1 MSSGKNSSLKPVLRV
16 TLVYSNEVYP
26 LVYSNEEY
34 TLVYSNEEYNGI
46 GFKRQHS

>member
-1 MSSGKNSSLKPVLRV
+1 MSSGKNSSVKPVLRV

-34 TLVYSNEEYNGI
+34 NGI
-46 GFKRQHS
+46 GFK